1 MIQFNLL
8 PDVKQEYIKA
18 KRQKHTVIVVSLLG
32 AAASLFIFI
41 MMFLTVYVFQ
51 KAHLRNLD
59 GDIASSTQTL
69 KSTPNLNKILTI
81 QNQLNSLPGLHDQ
94 KPVVTR
100 LTNYLS
106 AITPAQVNIGETEAN
121 FEEKT
126 IKIKGTSDTLQ
137 NVNKFVDT
145 IKFTTL
151 KDNGED
157 VKDKAPFTNV
167 VLSEFVRNDKETTY
181 TIAFSFDPVIFD
193 IKHEIA
199 LTVPKITSTRSETE
213 KPTDL
218 FQALPEV
225 KKQ

>member
-8 PDVKQEYIKA
+8 PDVKQQYIKA
-18 KRQKHTVIVVSLLG
+18 KRLKHSVIVISLLV
-32 AAASLFIFI
+32 AAASLFVFI

-51 KAHLRNLD
+51 KAHLSNLNS
-59 GDIASSTQTL
+59 DIEASTETL
-69 KSTPNLNKILTI
+69 KETPNLNKILTI
-81 QNQLNSLPGLHDQ
+81 QNQLSKLPELHDQ

-106 AITPAQVNIGETEAN
+106 AITPAQVNIGETVAD
-121 FEEKT
+121 FDEKT
-126 IKIKGTSDTLQ
+126 IEIKGTSDTLQ

-145 IKFTTL
+145 IKFTTY
-151 KDNGED
+151 KDNGEA
-157 VKDKAPFTNV
+157 VSDKKPFTGV
-167 VLSEFVRNDKETTY
+167 VLKEFVRNDKETTY
-181 TIAFSFDPVIFD
+181 TIAFSFDSVIFD
-193 IKHEIA
+193 VNHDIA

-218 FQALPEV
+218 FKALPEV